1 MTVLKLKIQNPQWS
15 GQETSH
21 CRGPL
26 TGTWATY
33 GAEVEKLVAA
43 KLGAL
48 VRQHEEANEASR
60 AHGFASI
67 VGDKVALAGSQDKGV
82 GMQGSPV
89 LISAALTCE
98 IVKCT
103 VFLSLK
109 AKGTG
114 RER

>member
-1 MTVLKLKIQNPQWS
+1 MWCPHTRLSQICLWGCQTEKRYIVKHFREVFDFFGKMTVLKLKIQNPQWS

-48 VRQHEEANEASR
+48 VR
-60 AHGFASI
+60 
-67 VGDKVALAGSQDKGV
+67 
-82 GMQGSPV
+82 
-89 LISAALTCE
+89 
-98 IVKCT
+98 
-103 VFLSLK
+103 
-109 AKGTG
+109 
-114 RER
+114 